1 VIDFATLR
9 RGLNFT
15 LTSKLG
21 DIDLFGEITGG
32 GGYASLE
39 PHAISIELVAIREAA
54 ASSPLPHPLAR
65 AGS

>member
-39 PHAISIELVAIREAA
+39 PHAISIELVAIREA
-54 ASSPLPHPLAR
+54 R
-65 AGS
+65 G